1 VRYYQTEYD
10 FYLLDRKLAII
21 ERYRRKVIPAI
32 KRARGNPQNLRYAVA
47 WIKGWEPEQ
56 IICEC
61 CGSTKRVQL
70 HHRNGIWK
78 DYYVH
83 NLVFVC
89 AVCHLDQHNGCW
101 SNRNHLQ
108 EEDIM
113 AVINRTNWNH
123 VENGESMRVKF
134 IRLVADEMKLN
145 GGIVSAACR
154 KLSEDSQKLFGNT
167 SSANGLESIWYAT
180 KARKASASVDNKKKT
195 PKPPTD
201 KTPTVLASVRGMD
214 MQAFMR
220 EALRDGYNI
229 TIISK

>member
-1 VRYYQTEYD
+1 MRYYQTEYD

-21 ERYRRKVIPAI
+21 ERYRRKVIPVI
-32 KRARGNPQNLRYAVA
+32 KRKRGNPQNLRYAVA

-101 SNRNHLQ
+101 SNRSHLQ

-113 AVINRTNWNH
+113 SVTNRTEWNGH
-123 VENGESMRVKF
+123 QGSDTETRRYKLIHRVEESVKDGTT
-134 IRLVADEMKLN
+134 ITE
-145 GGIVSAACR
+145 ACR
-154 KLSEDSQKLFGNT
+154 ALSEQSEVLFGNT
-167 SSANGLESIWYAT
+167 ITTEALVSAYYAT
-180 KARKASASVDNKKKT
+180 RASKSVDNTKT
-195 PKPPTD
+195 PKTPTN
-201 KTPTVLASVRGMD
+201 KTPTVPANVRGMD

-220 EALRDGYNI
+220 EALRDGYSI
-229 TIISK
+229 TVISK